1 MYTNEDKKSKKVKYT
16 KELKAKRDALAAEMV
31 SMEPGTTAFKERSEA
46 IERIN
51 RILNEKTNTWMNAL
65 KIGGMLLMTAVGLG
79 IAHWDDVSDSIPG
92 KFVSKA
98 VDGLLNRI
106 SR

>member
-1 MYTNEDKKSKKVKYT
+1 MNNESPKAKRIKYT
-16 KELKAKRDALAAEMV
+16 KELKAKRDALAAEMAT
-31 SMEPGTTAFKERSEA
+31 MEPGTTAFKERREA
-46 IERIN
+46 IEGID
-51 RILNEKTNTWMNAL
+51 RILHEKTNTLMNGL

-79 IAHWDDVSDSIPG
+79 VAHWDDISDSIPG